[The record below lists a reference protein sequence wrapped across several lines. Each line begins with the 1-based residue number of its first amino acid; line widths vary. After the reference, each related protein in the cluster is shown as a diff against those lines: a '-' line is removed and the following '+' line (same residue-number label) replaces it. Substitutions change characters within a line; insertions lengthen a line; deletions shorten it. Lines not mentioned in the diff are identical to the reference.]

1 MNVLGEF
8 HICYIKKNIV
18 NQYNRIKKHKSKK
31 KRKKL
36 YKEVRKSIF
45 NYQKELYSEIFKK

>member
-8 HICYIKKNIV
+8 HKYYRNKNIV

-31 KRKKL
+31 KRKQL
-36 YKEVRKSIF
+36 YSEVRKSLF
-45 NYQKELYSEIFKK
+45 NYQKKLDKEL

>member
-8 HICYIKKNIV
+8 HKYDRKKNII
-18 NQYNRIKKHKSKK
+18 NQYDRIKKHKSKK

-36 YKEVRKSIF
+36 YKELKNIVTLHTKLT
-45 NYQKELYSEIFKK
+45 YK